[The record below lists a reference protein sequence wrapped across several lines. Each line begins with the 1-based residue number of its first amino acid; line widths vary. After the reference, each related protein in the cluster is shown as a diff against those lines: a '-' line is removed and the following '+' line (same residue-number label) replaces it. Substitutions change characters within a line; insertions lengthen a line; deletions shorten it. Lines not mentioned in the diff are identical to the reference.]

1 MLQGMCTESA
11 RNLQRMDKLQ
21 EMCKERAWSLKTGFT
36 HSNVRFS
43 MDLHWFK
50 SFWDFGEKSCTSVN
64 FQLKKTYAYFM
75 KQYYCIIFTFTYYWD
90 QMQSMSTEFHFVWW
104 CFQKKHLIWIF
115 LHFDKYFCQN
125 QMHTPKKYTTTST
138 HTHTQTHTHRV
149 LRPKSSLLLGWGFK
163 KVCLVMSS
171 LAWTQPT
178 FKPEE
183 ACREFPNCCGA
194 NSTFAC

>member
-64 FQLKKTYAYFM
+64 FQLKKTYSYFM

-104 CFQKKHLIWIF
+104 CFQKNIWF
-115 LHFDKYFCQN
+115 EYFCILINIFVKIKCTHQKN
-125 QMHTPKKYTTTST
+125 TQQQAHT
-138 HTHTQTHTHRV
+138 HTHKHTHT
-149 LRPKSSLLLGWGFK
+149 
-163 KVCLVMSS
+163 
-171 LAWTQPT
+171 
-178 FKPEE
+178 
-183 ACREFPNCCGA
+183 EFSDPRAPCY
-194 NSTFAC
+194 